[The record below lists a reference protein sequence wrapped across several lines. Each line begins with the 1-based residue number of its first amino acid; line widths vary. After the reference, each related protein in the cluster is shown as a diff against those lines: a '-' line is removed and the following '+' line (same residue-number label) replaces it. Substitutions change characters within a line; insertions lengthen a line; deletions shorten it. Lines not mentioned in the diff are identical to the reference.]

1 MKITKYFLSM
11 AAALGMIAGCQKPE
25 MIQIAAP
32 EDVVAPVLEAVEGP
46 IEITPDNMVGAKVTF
61 TWSAADY
68 GVATQVNY
76 SLEAA
81 TAAAPEAKVSIT
93 SGLTKTT
100 AEVDYETLN
109 AILFNDLKLN
119 DGVAEDVLFTVCAK
133 VGEYTPVYSNAITV
147 SCKVT
152 AAEKQYAK
160 LYVVGSYNGWSHDKN
175 QYLFDFAAT
184 DAVYQG
190 VVDFGEDHA
199 SNEFKITG
207 GAWGKD
213 EHSMSGPQDAEA
225 KTITL
230 VAGGGDN
237 INVYQAKRYYHLT
250 FDRALTLTADFSF
263 DQLGVIGDFNGWG
276 ADVVMSFNETKQR
289 FYADV
294 EFPADGGFKFRADA
308 GWDVNWGVKDGVL
321 EAGADNIPVTAGN
334 YRVYVN
340 MNNLAEMTFELNA
353 GMFGKDEPVG
363 GTTTPDTPEPEPT
376 PVVGWGLVG
385 EYNGW
390 GAEADV
396 MLASDGTFLVAK
408 GVALSG
414 QVKFR
419 KDADWAVNFGAPG
432 EVEPVEIAVNT
443 ELELVANGKNFS
455 IAEGTYD
462 VYLDEANAKAW
473 FINDGSYPGGGAAPE
488 ASEWGVVGVVNS
500 WGGSPDVVMY
510 KTATEGLFVAY
521 KVEMPDGG
529 FKIRANNKWDD
540 TANYGL
546 AAAGPVEVDHVY
558 DLVCGGSSG
567 DMTLAA
573 GTYDIWFDLT
583 NSKVYIMTP
592 GKSISEAVGGEVVT
606 PETPEL
612 SEITELYMLGGAC
625 DTGWSLDD
633 MTAFQFDGTVWVWNG
648 NLKPG
653 NDNAFR
659 FPLQKVSGQ
668 WWPCLVPNAEGTA
681 VTYETTDVDNTYR
694 VASEGYYK
702 VTVDPATLAMTIE
715 RTGDRVETAITVNEL
730 YVLGSACDAGW
741 SLDAMTAFENNGG
754 IFTWT
759 GNLKANEEFRF
770 PLQRNWWPSLM
781 ISADGSELL
790 YGMSDGDK
798 VVYTVAETGVYTITI
813 DVRDWNNRTYTIKS
827 ASAEP
832 EQPEFEAVASEWGIV
847 GDVNNW
853 GNTAGVL
860 DVVMYTTPTANLFV
874 AKNVEMPAGSFKIRA
889 NNTWNDAAN
898 YGVENAGEVAVDHVY
913 NVISSGGS
921 GNMTLA
927 AGTYDIWF
935 DLNAKKVYIMTPGK
949 DISAAVAGTPTAPLT
964 DTWYLVGNFNGW
976 KPADAT
982 YKMTS
987 EGGWYVFKNF
997 TADGKGVKFVAD
1009 ANWNV
1014 NRGGS
1019 FKANAAISLSQG
1031 GADMMVTAGT
1041 YDVYL
1046 SADAKTGYFMTPGTK
1061 PAN

>member
-11 AAALGMIAGCQKPE
+11 AAAIGMIAGCQKPE

-46 IEITPDNMVGAKVTF
+46 IEITPSNMVDGKVTF
-61 TWSAADY
+61 TWSAADF

-76 SLEAA
+76 SLLAA

-100 AEVDYETLN
+100 AEVAYETLN
-109 AILFNDLKLN
+109 AILFNDLKLS

-152 AAEKQYAK
+152 AAEKQYPK

-175 QYLFDFAAT
+175 QYIFEFSGA

-190 VVDFGEDHA
+190 MVDFGADHA

-207 GAWGKD
+207 GGWGND
-213 EHSMSGPQDAEA
+213 EHSMDGAHDPEA
-225 KTITL
+225 KTIAVTD
-230 VAGGGDN
+230 GGGDN

-250 FDRALTLTADFSF
+250 YDRAAHTLTADFSF

-321 EAGADNIPVTAGN
+321 VAGADNIPVTAGS

-340 MNNLAEMTFELNA
+340 MNNAAEMTFELNK

-363 GTTTPDTPEPEPT
+363 GTTTPETPEPEPT
-376 PVVGWGLVG
+376 PVLGWGLVG

-396 MLASDGTFLVAK
+396 MLASDGTFLAAK

-419 KDADWAVNFGAPG
+419 KDGDWAVNFGAPG

-500 WGGSPDVVMY
+500 WGGTPDVVMY

-521 KVEMPDGG
+521 NVAMPDGG
-529 FKIRANNKWDD
+529 FKIRANNAWVD

-546 AAAGPVEVDHVY
+546 AAAGAVEVDHVY
-558 DLVCGGSSG
+558 DLVCAGSSG
-567 DMTLAA
+567 DMTLVA
-573 GTYDIWFDLT
+573 GNYDIWFDLT

-592 GKSISEAVGGEVVT
+592 GKPISEAVGGEAT
-606 PETPEL
+606 EPEQPETPADQPWYLVGNFNGWATGDANYQFSKEGDWYVFKGFAADGQGVKFNAGSWDVNRGGTFVAAGEAIEL
-612 SEITELYMLGGAC
+612 TQGGA
-625 DTGWSLDD
+625 D
-633 MTAFQFDGTVWVWNG
+633 MYVAAGTYDVYMNADASVAYFMT
-648 NLKPG
+648 PG
-653 NDNAFR
+653 LA
-659 FPLQKVSGQ
+659 PGQ
-668 WWPCLVPNAEGTA
+668 T
-681 VTYETTDVDNTYR
+681 ET
-694 VASEGYYK
+694 
-702 VTVDPATLAMTIE
+702 
-715 RTGDRVETAITVNEL
+715 
-730 YVLGSACDAGW
+730 
-741 SLDAMTAFENNGG
+741 
-754 IFTWT
+754 
-759 GNLKANEEFRF
+759 
-770 PLQRNWWPSLM
+770 
-781 ISADGSELL
+781 
-790 YGMSDGDK
+790 
-798 VVYTVAETGVYTITI
+798 
-813 DVRDWNNRTYTIKS
+813 
-827 ASAEP
+827 P
-832 EQPEFEAVASEWGIV
+832 EQPEFEAVASEWGVV
-847 GDVNNW
+847 GVVNNW
-853 GNTAGVL
+853 GASA
-860 DVVMYTTPTANLFV
+860 DIVMYTTPTEGLFV
-874 AKNVEMPAGSFKIRA
+874 AKNAEMPDGAFKIRA
-889 NNTWNDAAN
+889 NNEWNDAKN
-898 YGVENAGEVAVDHVY
+898 YGFAAAGTAAVDHAY
-913 NVISSGGS
+913 DLTCGAGS
-921 GNMTLA
+921 KDITLI
-927 AGTYDIWF
+927 AGTYDIYF
-935 DLNAKKVYIMTPGK
+935 DLNNSKVYVMTPGK
-949 DISAAVAGTPTAPLT
+949 AITEAEGGVVETP
-964 DTWYLVGNFNGW
+964 DSSNWYLVGNFNGW
-976 KPADAT
+976 ATGDAN
-982 YKMTS
+982 YKFTK
-987 EGGWYVFKNF
+987 EGDWYVFKGF
-997 TADGKGVKFVAD
+997 VADGQGVKFNAGSWD
-1009 ANWNV
+1009 E
-1014 NRGGS
+1014 NRGGTFS
-1019 FKANAAISLSQG
+1019 AANKAISISHNG
-1031 GADMMVTAGT
+1031 TDMYVAAGT
-1041 YDVYL
+1041 YDVYMN
-1046 SADAKTGYFMTPGTK
+1046 AGTDTAYFMTPGTT